1 MLRRAVLVSVLTI
14 ITAAGSS
21 LLVKNLLLSQRRG
34 RTAFT
39 ATETKRMY
47 GSSLLVK
54 NLLLSQ
60 RRGRTAFTATE
71 TKRMYDET
79 QLRCCEKRRVTARI
93 SDLAARSATISP
105 PGRGGG

>member
-47 GSSLLVK
+47 
-54 NLLLSQ
+54 
-60 RRGRTAFTATE
+60 
-71 TKRMYDET
+71 DEA
-79 QLRCCEKRRVTARI
+79 QLRWTWENVYAVR
-93 SDLAARSATISP
+93 SDGSKSIT
-105 PGRGGG
+105 